1 MKELS
6 RFKALE
12 TITATKGKVFSCTF
26 VKKDGATRKMIAR
39 LGVHK
44 QLKGGQNG
52 QRKHNSL
59 ITVYD
64 MVIGAY
70 RMVNLETL
78 TNLKVSGNSYQVV

>member
-1 MKELS
+1 MKQLS
-6 RFKALE
+6 KFKALE
-12 TITATKGKVFSCTF
+12 AIEATRGKIFSCTF
-26 VKKDGATRKMIAR
+26 IKKNGAARKMIAR

-44 QLKGGQNG
+44 HLKGGDNG
-52 QRKHNSL
+52 AGSHNSL

-78 TNLKVSGNSYQVV
+78 TNLKASGNSYQVV